1 MFIVFITI
9 QDSKLL
15 GHAAMVGGDGIFN
28 WQAYGDLDIMC
39 NEYEVLVHTDKHRR
53 SQEVQMN
60 RLVSSKDG
68 GVYLSSS
75 KNGEK

>member
-39 NEYEVLVHTDKHRR
+39 NEYEVLVHTDKHWR
-53 SQEVQMN
+53 SQ
-60 RLVSSKDG
+60 KI
-68 GVYLSSS
+68 
-75 KNGEK
+75 